1 MEIVMSRVQAGAEE
15 MMSRHGFVGVPLEGF
30 ERGGRSHLVSL
41 LNEGLNPESRILD
54 FGCGVLR
61 VAYWL
66 VRFLDAGHYYGIE
79 PARQRVEYGLRYLF
93 TPGEIELKQPHFDF
107 NPNFDSSVF
116 GTQFDFFLATSIW
129 THACKRQIEA
139 SLDSFVRDAAPN
151 AIFLTSYLPAKSP
164 DEDYQGDRWVGT
176 SHEGG
181 TPGVICHSLTWIVA
195 QCQKRALQLEELPGT
210 NGDGQPWLRIRRS
223 S

>member
-1 MEIVMSRVQAGAEE
+1 MSRVQAGAAE
-15 MMSRHGFVGVPLEGF
+15 MMGKYGFLGVQLENF
-30 ERGGRSHLVSL
+30 EPAGRSHMISL
-41 LNEGLNPESRILD
+41 LGQGLNPESNVLD

-61 VAYWL
+61 VAFWL
-66 VRFLDAGHYYGIE
+66 VRFLDPGHYYGIE

-93 TPGEIELKQPHFDF
+93 TSEELALKQPHFDF

-139 SLDSFVRDAAPN
+139 TLDSFVRDAAP
-151 AIFLTSYLPAKSP
+151 AGIFLTSYLPAQSP
-164 DEDYQGDRWVGT
+164 EDDYLGDKWVGT

-181 TPGVICHSLTWIVA
+181 TPGLVHHSLDWIVE
-195 QCQKRALQLEELPGT
+195 QCQKRRLEVHQLPEE
-210 NGDGQPWLRIRRS
+210 NCDGQFFLRIRRR
-223 S
+223 